1 MRDEERRY
9 DEASQL
15 CRAAEDLSERVESLR
30 HRLRDRRTGDG
41 GGPGQD
47 LERAEEAAREALKH
61 LRCYREKLIGGSPRE
76 VGDVAREVRSG
87 IEDTGGAA
95 EEVGAG

>member
-15 CRAAEDLSERVESLR
+15 CRAADDLSERVESLR
-30 HRLRDRRTGDG
+30 HRLRRRPSDDGAGD
-41 GGPGQD
+41 D

-61 LRCYREKLIGGSPRE
+61 LRRYREKLIGGSAAE
-76 VGDVAREVRSG
+76 VGGAASEVGSG
-87 IEDTGGAA
+87 A